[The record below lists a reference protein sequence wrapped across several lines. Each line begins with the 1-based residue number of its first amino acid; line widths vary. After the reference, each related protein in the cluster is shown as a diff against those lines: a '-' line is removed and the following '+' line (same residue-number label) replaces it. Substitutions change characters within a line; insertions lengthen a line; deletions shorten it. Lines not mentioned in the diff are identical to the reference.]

1 MIRAGAAD
9 RRAQAPRP
17 HASEQE
23 TNEVVEDVA
32 DLIVNFLRG
41 RREPARAGGAGPERN
56 HEPDR
61 EQPDTR

>member
-1 MIRAGAAD
+1 MP
-9 RRAQAPRP
+9 APPTMELTR
-17 HASEQE
+17 HFHTLSEQE